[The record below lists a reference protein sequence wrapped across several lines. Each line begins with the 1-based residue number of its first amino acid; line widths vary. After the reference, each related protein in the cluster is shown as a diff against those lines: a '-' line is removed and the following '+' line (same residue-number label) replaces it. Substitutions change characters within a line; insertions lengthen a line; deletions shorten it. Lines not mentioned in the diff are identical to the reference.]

1 MSQSG
6 QTDHLYLCYTASKLK
21 KRQLQ
26 EIMMKMKSWV
36 TEMYEIQFMKVMS
49 ISQSDLIANDFLW
62 LKDGAKTYN

>member
-1 MSQSG
+1 
-6 QTDHLYLCYTASKLK
+6 
-21 KRQLQ
+21 
-26 EIMMKMKSWV
+26 MMKMKSWV